1 MATTYYQITE
11 KELLALLATADS
23 CYSMAGS
30 GDEDFSREAEDA
42 QKALKAIQKRNG
54 IVIENNY
61 AEVARSIK
69 I

>member
-1 MATTYYQITE
+1 MVR
-11 KELLALLATADS
+11 
-23 CYSMAGS
+23 AGS

-69 I
+69 IELEKSINWRWETE